1 MARKRRR
8 RPNWPYRF
16 AWLGI
21 WLALLGY
28 VSLQTI
34 LLAST
39 YGRRA
44 YGTDW
49 GLSFVA
55 SLFDTTVAIF
65 FFVVGACIG
74 SFLNVVAYRLPL
86 GRFIGGHSACPYCKT
101 PIDGADNVPFLA
113 WVKLRG
119 RCRECHLPISIQYPL
134 VELSVAILFAI
145 VYVTEF
151 ARGEANLPGIGSRA
165 GFGGVVRVT
174 IGSTLIVRTGVY
186 LFLLSGLVAAALIA
200 VKRRRVPLKLYAWS
214 IAPLVVAGLCL
225 PESIVVPLA
234 DLSEYSPVDMR
245 VQVLL
250 SLICGAAAGMVIAR
264 LLAPL
269 AYRGFDRSLM
279 AVDPQSTQARQFVGA
294 MAVAGCCVGW
304 QSCVSLAWCIVLAGL
319 VCTLAIDWLFGRAA
333 PRAAPSLA
341 PSNPSEQPDSSASL
355 DSSELSEPPAPPD
368 LLDSSELP
376 GPSTNQLAA
385 TKPSKLS
392 SVNLTDWTVWVWL
405 GLLVFRAN
413 WSWLLDWQLLPD
425 QVPEVMRHVFG
436 ALSLAPLVWFLSVR
450 QKLWTRVTSP

>member
-21 WLALLGY
+21 WLALAGY
-28 VSLQTI
+28 VGLQTV

-39 YGRRA
+39 YGRRS

-113 WVKLRG
+113 WIKLRG
-119 RCRECHLPISIQYPL
+119 RCRECHLPISMQYPL

-145 VYVTEF
+145 VYVSEF
-151 ARGEANLPGIGSRA
+151 ARGGANLPGVGSID

-174 IGSTLIVRTGVY
+174 IDSTLIARTGVY
-186 LFLLSGLVAAALIA
+186 LFLLSGLVGAALIA
-200 VKRRRVPLKLYAWS
+200 VKRRRVPLRLYAWS
-214 IAPLVVAGLCL
+214 IAPLVIAGLCL
-225 PESIVVPLA
+225 PQTIVVPVGE
-234 DLSEYSPVDMR
+234 LSKYSPVDVR

-250 SLICGAAAGMVIAR
+250 TLLCGTAASMAIAR

-279 AVDPQSTQARQFVGA
+279 AVDVQTTHARQFIGA
-294 MAVAGCCVGW
+294 MAVAGCSVGW
-304 QSCVSLAWCIVLAGL
+304 QSCVSLAWCIVLCGL
-319 VCTLAIDWLFGRAA
+319 VGTLM
-333 PRAAPSLA
+333 
-341 PSNPSEQPDSSASL
+341 
-355 DSSELSEPPAPPD
+355 LST
-368 LLDSSELP
+368 L
-376 GPSTNQLAA
+376 
-385 TKPSKLS
+385 KPSKLS
-392 SVNLTDWTVWVWL
+392 LVNLTDLTVWVWL

-413 WSWLLDWQLLPD
+413 WSWLLSWQLLPD
-425 QVPEVMRHVFG
+425 QVPEVMRHVLG
-436 ALSLAPLVWFLSVR
+436 ALLLAPLVWYLERWHSSTVVPHR
-450 QKLWTRVTSP
+450 ESL

>member
-21 WLALLGY
+21 WLTLLGY
-28 VSLQTI
+28 VGLQTV

-86 GRFIGGHSACPYCKT
+86 GRYIGGHSACPYCKT

-113 WVKLRG
+113 WIKLRG

-151 ARGEANLPGIGSRA
+151 ARGEANLPGVGSLA

-186 LFLLSGLVAAALIA
+186 LFLLCGLVAAALIA
-200 VKRRRVPLKLYAWS
+200 VKRRRVPLRLYAWS
-214 IAPLVVAGLCL
+214 IVPLAVAGLCL
-225 PESIVVPLA
+225 PETIVVPLG
-234 DLSEYSPVDMR
+234 DLSEYDPVDAR

-250 SLICGAAAGMVIAR
+250 TLLCGTAAAMAIAR

-279 AVDPQSTQARQFVGA
+279 AVDPPSTQARQFVGA
-294 MAVAGCCVGW
+294 MAVAGCSVGW
-304 QSCVSLAWCIVLAGL
+304 QSCVSLAWCIVLGGL
-319 VCTLAIDWLFGRAA
+319 VCTLVLNWLFGRTA
-333 PRAAPSLA
+333 PQSDISTVTP
-341 PSNPSEQPDSSASL
+341 NPTEQPDSSEASEL
-355 DSSELSEPPAPPD
+355 STSSDYSELSEP
-368 LLDSSELP
+368 SELSRQ
-376 GPSTNQLAA
+376 STSQLSAPK
-385 TKPSKLS
+385 TPKLS
-392 SVNLTDWTVWVWL
+392 VVNLTDLTVWVWL

-413 WSWLLDWQLLPD
+413 WSWLLGWQLLPD
-425 QVPEVMRHVFG
+425 QVPEVMRHVLG
-436 ALSLAPLVWFLSVR
+436 ALLLAPLVWYLER
-450 QKLWTRVTSP
+450 QSNPRKSER

>member
-1 MARKRRR
+1 MSRKRRR

-28 VSLQTI
+28 VGLQTV
-34 LLAST
+34 LLAMT

-86 GRFIGGHSACPYCKT
+86 GRFIGGHSACPYCQT

-113 WVKLRG
+113 WIKLRG
-119 RCRECHLPISIQYPL
+119 RCRTCRLPISIQYPL
-134 VELSVAILFAI
+134 VELSVAIIFAI
-145 VYVTEF
+145 VYATEF
-151 ARGEANLPGIGSRA
+151 ARGGANLPGIDATA
-165 GFGGVVRVT
+165 GFGGVLRVT
-174 IGSTLIVRTGVY
+174 ITSTLILRTFAY
-186 LFLLSGLVAAALIA
+186 LFLLCGLVAAALIA
-200 VKRRRVPLKLYAWS
+200 VKRRRVPLHLYAWS
-214 IAPLVVAGLCL
+214 ILPLVVGSLCL
-225 PESIVVPLA
+225 PQVIVVPWRSWSQRGLSVSGLSGLGPVEIRLDALA
-234 DLSEYSPVDMR
+234 T
-245 VQVLL
+245 
-250 SLICGAAAGMVIAR
+250 LICGAAAAMAIAR

-279 AVDPQSTQARQFVGA
+279 SADAKSTQARQFIAA

-304 QSCVSLAWCIVLAGL
+304 QSCVSLAWCVVLSALVGTLGL
-319 VCTLAIDWLFGRAA
+319 NWLFGRSANRA
-333 PRAAPSLA
+333 PQPTRHSQPGES
-341 PSNPSEQPDSSASL
+341 QPDEYQPGETISNLATNQSELGSSA
-355 DSSELSEPPAPPD
+355 LSEASP
-368 LLDSSELP
+368 LK
-376 GPSTNQLAA
+376 PSRLAA
-385 TKPSKLS
+385 
-392 SVNLTDWTVWVWL
+392 VNLTDLTIWVWL

-413 WSWLLDWQLLPD
+413 WSWLLGWQLLPD
-425 QVPEVMRHVFG
+425 LIPEVMRHVLG
-436 ALSLAPLVWFLSVR
+436 AVLLAPLVWYLQRQSVR
-450 QKLWTRVTSP
+450 

>member
-119 RCRECHLPISIQYPL
+119 A
-134 VELSVAILFAI
+134 LS
-145 VYVTEF
+145 
-151 ARGEANLPGIGSRA
+151 RMPPANLDPVPAGRTLRSYPVCDRVRHRVRSR
-165 GFGGVVRVT
+165 
-174 IGSTLIVRTGVY
+174 
-186 LFLLSGLVAAALIA
+186 
-200 VKRRRVPLKLYAWS
+200 
-214 IAPLVVAGLCL
+214 
-225 PESIVVPLA
+225 
-234 DLSEYSPVDMR
+234 
-245 VQVLL
+245 
-250 SLICGAAAGMVIAR
+250 
-264 LLAPL
+264 
-269 AYRGFDRSLM
+269 RS
-279 AVDPQSTQARQFVGA
+279 
-294 MAVAGCCVGW
+294 
-304 QSCVSLAWCIVLAGL
+304 
-319 VCTLAIDWLFGRAA
+319 
-333 PRAAPSLA
+333 
-341 PSNPSEQPDSSASL
+341 
-355 DSSELSEPPAPPD
+355 
-368 LLDSSELP
+368 
-376 GPSTNQLAA
+376 
-385 TKPSKLS
+385 
-392 SVNLTDWTVWVWL
+392 
-405 GLLVFRAN
+405 
-413 WSWLLDWQLLPD
+413 
-425 QVPEVMRHVFG
+425 
-436 ALSLAPLVWFLSVR
+436 
-450 QKLWTRVTSP
+450 